1 VAFAVIL
8 MLMQLGFQDTL
19 LNTSV
24 RLHKLLVADLVF
36 IHRDS
41 HALQFATSFS
51 RQPLYQALGH
61 REVASVASIYLN
73 RVPWTNPVTNVVR
86 PILVVG
92 FEPDETVLDIPELNA
107 GKLLLKEPETVI
119 YDQRSRRELGPVG
132 ELFRQGRIIRTEI
145 ARQRVRV
152 VGVFEF
158 GPSFSSDGN
167 AATSVDT
174 FLRITGRSLEMID
187 IGLVRLVPG
196 ADLQA
201 VRADLVREVP
211 QNVLVL
217 TKPEFIAKEL
227 SYWRLNSPV
236 GFIFKFGVIMA
247 FVVGAV
253 IVYQILYADV
263 ADHLAEDATLKA
275 VGYTDAYLAGVVLS
289 EALILSLL
297 GFVPGVLAAAQLYR
311 LTRNST
317 NLAMVMATQRS
328 LLVFVLT
335 LVMCCIS
342 GAMAVRK
349 VQSADPAD
357 VF

>member
-1 VAFAVIL
+1 VIL

-19 LNTSV
+19 FNTSV
-24 RLHKLLVADLVF
+24 RLHKLLVTDLVF

-41 HALQFATSFS
+41 HALRFVTSFS

-61 REVASVASIYLN
+61 REVASVAYVYMAS
-73 RVPWTNPVTNVVR
+73 VPWTNPVTHVVR

-92 FEPDETVLDIPELNA
+92 FDPDETVVDIPDLNA
-107 GKLLLKEPETVI
+107 GKHLLKEPETVL
-119 YDQRSRRELGPVG
+119 YDARSRRELGPVG
-132 ELFRQGRIIRTEI
+132 ELFRQGRSVGTEI

-152 VGVFEF
+152 VGLFDF

-174 FLRITGRSLEMID
+174 FQRITGRNLEMID
-187 IGLVRLVPG
+187 IGLVRLAPG
-196 ADLQA
+196 ADIQA
-201 VRADLVREVP
+201 VKADLVREVP
-211 QNVLVL
+211 QDVLVL
-217 TKPEFIAKEL
+217 TKPEFIEKEL
-227 SYWRLNSPV
+227 TYWRVNSPI
-236 GFIFKFGVIMA
+236 GFIFKFGVVMA

-263 ADHLAEDATLKA
+263 ADHLAEYATLKA

-311 LTRNST
+311 FTRNST

-328 LLVFVLT
+328 VLVFVLT
-335 LVMCCIS
+335 LLMCCLS